1 MSITIT
7 KLAAVKAKEFLDKR
21 GSGFGLRVSI
31 TTTGCSGYAYQLE
44 FADKVEEDD
53 LEFFS
58 KGVKLVVDKKSHV
71 LIDGTELDYVKEGL
85 NEGFEF
91 YNPLSK
97 AKCGCGE
104 SFTV

>member
-1 MSITIT
+1 MLTIT
-7 KLAAVKAKEFLDKR
+7 ELAAIKAKEFLDKR
-21 GSGFGLRVSI
+21 GSGFGLRVAI

-44 FADKVEEDD
+44 FADTITEDD

-58 KGVKLVVDKKSHV
+58 NGVKLVVDNKSH
-71 LIDGTELDYVKEGL
+71 LMIDGTEIDYVVDGL

-91 YNPLSK
+91 DNPLSK

-104 SFTV
+104 SFTI

>member
-1 MSITIT
+1 MITIT
-7 KLAAVKAKEFLDKR
+7 KVGARRVEEFLEKR
-21 GSGFGLRVSI
+21 GSGFGLRILI

-44 FADKVEEDD
+44 FADTIDTEDT
-53 LEFFS
+53 EFYS
-58 KGVKLVVDKKSHV
+58 NGIKLIVDKKSLV
-71 LIDGTELDYVKEGL
+71 LIDGTEIDYVVEGL

-91 YNPLSK
+91 NNPLTK

>member
-1 MSITIT
+1 MISITE
-7 KLAAVKAKEFLDKR
+7 AGANKANEFLEKR
-21 GSGFGLRVSI
+21 GSGLGLRVSI

-44 FADKVEEDD
+44 FADKVEKDD
-53 LEFFS
+53 FEFFS
-58 KGVKLVVDKKSHV
+58 NGIKLVVDKKSHV
-71 LIDGTELDYVKEGL
+71 LIEGTELDYVKEGL

>member
-1 MSITIT
+1 MITIT
-7 KLAAVKAKEFLDKR
+7 ELGAKRAKEFLDKR
-21 GSGFGLRVSI
+21 GSGIGLRISI

-44 FADKVEEDD
+44 FADTINLDD
-53 LEFFS
+53 KEFYS
-58 KGVKLVVDKKSHV
+58 NGVKLVVDKKSLV
-71 LIDGTELDYVKEGL
+71 LIDGTEIDYAIDGL

-91 YNPLSK
+91 NNPLTT

>member
-1 MSITIT
+1 MITIT
-7 KLAAVKAKEFLDKR
+7 EVGALKAKEFLEKR
-21 GSGFGLRVSI
+21 GSGFGLRVLI

-44 FADKVEEDD
+44 FADKIEESDN
-53 LEFFS
+53 EFYSNGLKIIVDS
-58 KGVKLVVDKKSHV
+58 KSLTF
-71 LIDGTELDYVKEGL
+71 INGTEIDYVYNGL

-91 YNPLSK
+91 NNPLTK

>member
-1 MSITIT
+1 MITIT
-7 KLAAVKAKEFLDKR
+7 ETGAEKAKEFLEKR
-21 GSGFGLRVSI
+21 GSGLGIRVDI

-44 FADKVEEDD
+44 FADSITTND

-58 KGVKLVVDKKSHV
+58 NGIKLVVDKKSH
-71 LIDGTELDYVKEGL
+71 LMIDGTEIDYIVDGL

-104 SFTV
+104 SFTI

>member
-1 MSITIT
+1 
-7 KLAAVKAKEFLDKR
+7 
-21 GSGFGLRVSI
+21 
-31 TTTGCSGYAYQLE
+31 
-44 FADKVEEDD
+44 
-53 LEFFS
+53 
-58 KGVKLVVDKKSHV
+58 VDKKSHV

>member
-1 MSITIT
+1 MISITE
-7 KLAAVKAKEFLDKR
+7 AGANKAKEFLEKR

-53 LEFFS
+53 FEFFS

>member
-1 MSITIT
+1 MISITE
-7 KLAAVKAKEFLDKR
+7 AGANKAKEFLEKR

>member
-1 MSITIT
+1 MISITEIG
-7 KLAAVKAKEFLDKR
+7 ANKAKEFLEKR

-44 FADKVEEDD
+44 FADSITDDD

-58 KGVKLVVDKKSHV
+58 NGIKLVVDKKSHV
-71 LIDGTELDYVKEGL
+71 LINGTELDYVKEGL

>member
-1 MSITIT
+1 MISITDVGA
-7 KLAAVKAKEFLDKR
+7 KKAKEFLEKR
-21 GSGFGLRVSI
+21 GSGFGLRVLI

-44 FADKVEEDD
+44 FADRVDENDF
-53 LEFFS
+53 EFFS
-58 KGVKLVVDKKSHV
+58 NGIKLVVDKKSHA
-71 LIDGTELDYVKEGL
+71 LIDGTELDYVVSGL

>member
-1 MSITIT
+1 MISITEIGA
-7 KLAAVKAKEFLDKR
+7 KKAKEFLEKR

-44 FADKVEEDD
+44 FADSATDD
-53 LEFFS
+53 DFEFFS
-58 KGVKLVVDKKSHV
+58 NGIKLVVDKKSHV

>member
-1 MSITIT
+1 MISITE
-7 KLAAVKAKEFLDKR
+7 AGANKAKEFLDKR
-21 GSGFGLRVSI
+21 GSGLGLRVSI

>member
-1 MSITIT
+1 MISITEIG
-7 KLAAVKAKEFLDKR
+7 ASRAKEFLESR
-21 GSGFGLRVSI
+21 GGALGLRVKI

-44 FADKVEEDD
+44 FADTINLDD
-53 LEFFS
+53 KEFYS
-58 KGVKLVVDKKSHV
+58 NGVKLVVDKKSLI
-71 LIDGTELDYVKEGL
+71 LIDGTEIDYIIDGL

-91 YNPLSK
+91 NNPLTK

>member
-1 MSITIT
+1 MISITE
-7 KLAAVKAKEFLDKR
+7 AGANKAKEFLEKR
-21 GSGFGLRVSI
+21 GSGLGLRVSI